1 MQVYVTESGSDRA
14 ELLEALVK
22 EGVTYQ
28 ECPTENFR
36 ELGMACWRVME
47 VKASLPEVILLLSEN
62 NPGQPPL
69 KAWRLPSGRLI
80 IGSAAGHLEQITQ
93 LPSRRP
99 T

>member
-22 EGVTYQ
+22 EGVTYE

-36 ELGMACWRVME
+36 ELGAACWRVME
-47 VKASLPEVILLLSEN
+47 VKAALQEVILLPAEN
-62 NPGQPPL
+62 YHLQPPL

-80 IGSAAGHLEQITQ
+80 IGGAAGHLEEITRM
-93 LPSRRP
+93 PSP
-99 T
+99 QAA